1 MKGKETM
8 KRIIAL
14 IMACLCMFML
24 CACNTHQTE
33 KTDQTESQPVT
44 MSGELAIPNVGKDG
58 GYIISTNNIKI
69 IAYTTGDCKYVEM
82 SSNDG
87 TLLQCYITPEEMIMV
102 DQDEEAIKYFKESFT
117 TEQTYTNPLERI
129 FGSMK
134 GMEFV
139 KSEIEPNKYVAHVHT
154 ESEVTKSIPYNV
166 YTITMDW
173 TDGETYN
180 YQYFVYENGEV
191 IVSVDAPD
199 EINPALTKDT
209 AWSIDVNNSVVQNTK
224 TNESVNITIT
234 DVTTLEGP
242 PPANGEKETVSK
254 DFIVEVVLNDNGTGK
269 TVRYTSDSLDL
280 TIEILNNFEMTKPE
294 IPENAVEMTSD
305 EATDAMFRVYA
316 AESII

>member
-1 MKGKETM
+1 M

-14 IMACLCMFML
+14 IMACLCLFML
-24 CACNTHQTE
+24 CACNTQPTE
-33 KTDQTESQPVT
+33 KTDEAESQPVI
-44 MSGELAIPNVGKDG
+44 MSGELAIPTVGESG

-87 TLLQCYITPEEMIMV
+87 TLLQCYITPEEMIML
-102 DQDEEAIKYFKESFT
+102 DQKADGVKYFKESFD

-139 KSEIEPNKYVAHVHT
+139 MSETDSNKYSAQVHT

-173 TDGETYN
+173 IDGKTYN
-180 YQYFVYENGEV
+180 YQYFVYENGET

-199 EINPALTKDT
+199 EINPGLTKDT
-209 AWSIDVNNSVVQNTK
+209 AWSIDVGEGVVRNSK
-224 TNESVNITIT
+224 TNESVSFTIT
-234 DVTTLEGP
+234 NVTALEGP
-242 PPANGEKETVSK
+242 PPQNGEKETVSN
-254 DFIVEVVLNDNGTGK
+254 DFVVEVVLNNDGTAK
-269 TVRYTSDSLDL
+269 TVRYISDSLDL
-280 TIEILNNFEMTKPE
+280 TIEILNSFKMSKPD
-294 IPENAVEMTSD
+294 IPKNAVEMTSD

-316 AESII
+316 AESIV